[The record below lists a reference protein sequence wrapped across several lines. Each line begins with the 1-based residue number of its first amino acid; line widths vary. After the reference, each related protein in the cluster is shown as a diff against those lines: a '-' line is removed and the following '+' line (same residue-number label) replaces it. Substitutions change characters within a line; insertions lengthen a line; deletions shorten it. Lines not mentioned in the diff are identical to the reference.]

1 MTTIRHQLTGRLL
14 LGWTLLL
21 GAGLCAAYFLARTAL
36 TRQFD
41 DSIHSKAMAISA
53 LFEQDDGQI
62 ELEIPAQF
70 MGEFDT
76 QGSLTFFQLWR
87 SDGSV
92 LRRSK
97 SLHGGNLPLRYGTLP
112 DPECWDLPLP
122 GGGMARAVGFKY
134 RPQPADE
141 STRKTTQ
148 FEAILVM
155 AVDRRDLDKTLG
167 ILALVLT
174 GCGLL
179 MLALTAGTVPVLL
192 RRELAP
198 LDRLAEETRHI
209 DADSLATRF
218 SSLGLPGELAP
229 ITTRLNDLLERLQ
242 KAFERER
249 QFSGDLAHELRT
261 PLAEIR
267 SLSEL
272 AIKWPDTRDA
282 DVDRHILEV
291 AIQME
296 SILTRLLTLAR
307 SEHGPVPVSCE
318 PLCLADLIADVC
330 EPLEARAAAR
340 GLGLQV
346 GVPSSMVLQSDP
358 VLWRLILT
366 NLVDNAVEYSLAGST
381 IRIHGDTSRGNFT
394 LSVTNPVQHL
404 EAGDLPRLG
413 ERFWRKDK
421 ARTSREHSGLGL
433 PLVQTLSSALGCR
446 LQASMPAPGT
456 LSMTLSGPI
465 GHPSETASLKSSSLK
480 PANRT

>member
-87 SDGSV
+87 TDGSV

-112 DPECWDLPLP
+112 DPACWNLPLP

-141 STRKTTQ
+141 DTRKTSQ
-148 FEAILVM
+148 FEVILVM
-155 AVDRRDLDKTLG
+155 AVDRRDLDKSLG

-179 MLALTAGTVPVLL
+179 MLALAAATVPVLL
-192 RRELAP
+192 RRQLAP
-198 LDRLAEETRHI
+198 LDRLAEETKHI
-209 DADSLATRF
+209 DAESLSTRF
-218 SSLGLPGELAP
+218 SSRGLPGELAP
-229 ITTRLNDLLERLQ
+229 ITTRLNDLLERLE

-261 PLAEIR
+261 PLSEIR

-282 DVDRHILEV
+282 DVDRHILAV

-296 SILTRLLTLAR
+296 SILTRLLALAR

-318 PLCLADLIADVC
+318 PLCLCDLIADVW
-330 EPLEARAAAR
+330 EPLKAQVDAR
-340 GLGLQV
+340 GLTLEVGL
-346 GVPSSMVLQSDP
+346 PSSFVLQSDP

-366 NLVDNAVEYSLAGST
+366 NLVENAVEYSPVGST
-381 IRIHGDTSRGNFT
+381 IRIDGGTSRKNFALT
-394 LSVTNPVQHL
+394 VTNPVKSL
-404 EAGDLPRLG
+404 EAVDLPHLG

-421 ARTSREHSGLGL
+421 ARSSREHSGLGL
-433 PLVQTLSSALGCR
+433 SLVRALSSVLGCH
-446 LQASMPAPGT
+446 LQASMPKPGV
-456 LSMTLSGPI
+456 LSMTVSGPVE
-465 GHPSETASLKSSSLK
+465 PLQCAAPEKLSAVTTATK
-480 PANRT
+480 T